1 MTILRAAHPAL
12 ALDRAE
18 PFSRA
23 AIRRARRAEVQY
35 GAQLRKVARAIGD
48 LVEGVFDPEDPAT
61 IQTIDDALTRYA
73 ALIEPWANAV
83 GRRMLAEVAARD
95 RRMWKDLSN
104 KMGQALH
111 LEIDTTPTGALMQ
124 QRLADQVGFIKSLPL
139 EAAQRV
145 QKLTVEALT
154 DSRRAD
160 EIAKEIM
167 RSGEVAKSRADLIA
181 RTEVGR
187 TATELNR
194 ARAEHIGSTHFIWR
208 TAGDADVR
216 KRHRHLNGK
225 AFAWDDPPVAGEKG
239 ERYLPGAGPN
249 CRCFAEPVL
258 PERDRSK

>member
-1 MTILRAAHPAL
+1 MTLLRPAL
-12 ALDRAE
+12 AYDRAE

-23 AIRRARRAEVQY
+23 AIRRARRVEVTYQ
-35 GAQLRKVARAIGD
+35 AQLRKVARAIGD
-48 LVEGVFDPEDPAT
+48 LVNGVFDPADPASA
-61 IQTIDDALTRYA
+61 QTIDEALSRYA
-73 ALIEPWANAV
+73 ILIEPWADAV
-83 GRRMLAEVAARD
+83 GRRMLAEVGARD
-95 RRMWKDLSN
+95 RRMWRDVAD
-104 KMGQALH
+104 KMGVAIH
-111 LEIDTTPTGALMQ
+111 LEIDTAPTGRLMQ
-124 QRLADQVGFIKSLPL
+124 QRLADQVGLIKSLPI

-145 QKLTVEALT
+145 QKLTVEALS

-194 ARAEHIGSTHFIWR
+194 ARAEHIGSTHFVWR

-216 KRHRHLNGK
+216 PRHRHLNGK
-225 AFAWDDPPVAGEKG
+225 SFAWDDPPVAGEKG

-249 CRCFAEPVL
+249 CRCFAEPVI
-258 PERDRSK
+258 PERSRRG